1 MFIKNMNQ
9 IEIYSLVKNLAF
21 IRVLYG
27 IAVYFVEIYAGL
39 GLYSHEEKLI
49 TTKKINPMSKNTTGN
64 VKVASKYSIK
74 GAATNFPNPKLQILN
89 PLKKPL

>member
-1 MFIKNMNQ
+1 M
-9 IEIYSLVKNLAF
+9 
-21 IRVLYG
+21 RVLYG

-39 GLYSHEEKLI
+39 GLYSNEEKLI
-49 TTKKINPMSKNTTGN
+49 TAKKINPISKNTTGN
-64 VKVASKYSIK
+64 VNVASKYSIK